1 MTYPNRIFSS
11 SLGLSLILT
20 MAFSDN
26 CWHTKGLAALLVAI
40 GLMTGSF
47 FLMFGI
53 LSKEEK

>member
-1 MTYPNRIFSS
+1 
-11 SLGLSLILT
+11 